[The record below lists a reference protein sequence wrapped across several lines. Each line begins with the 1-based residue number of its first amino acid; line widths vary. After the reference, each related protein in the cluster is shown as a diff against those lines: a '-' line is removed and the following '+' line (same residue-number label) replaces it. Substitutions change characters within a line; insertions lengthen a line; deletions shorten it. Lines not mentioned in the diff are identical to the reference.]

1 MPQILFERTHM
12 ATKSVDALVDDLRML
27 GEERHATVEA
37 VRSLVAK
44 SFATVSEEV
53 KYGGILFAS
62 EIQFCGVFAYKE
74 HVSVEFSSGAG
85 ITDTFGYLE
94 GSGKFRRHVKLTN
107 VKDIKTKHL
116 KEYLA
121 LALAAAMKAP

>member
-1 MPQILFERTHM
+1 MS
-12 ATKSVDALVDDLRML
+12 TKSVGALIDDIRML

-37 VRSLVAK
+37 VRALIAK
-44 SFATVSEEV
+44 SLASVVEEV

-85 ITDTFGYLE
+85 IADAFGHLE
-94 GSGKFRRHVKLTN
+94 GSGKFRRHVKLMN
-107 VKDIKTKHL
+107 VKDIKAKHL

-121 LALAAAMKAP
+121 LALASAKKTS